1 MTKALNMNNVTHY
14 NTTMLELS
22 RPGDTLTELLVL
34 SLHLFRNVAHSGAKM
49 VLWGL
54 CKKQICHFPL
64 KKTPWPLPS
73 WHPAARP
80 DCHGKIHHLVP
91 PITLK
96 SIQVATSL
104 VVSCTGPF
112 PGASLQTKQQQKHL
126 KAHFIAMEDACWKK
140 NNWNI
145 LKQRRKNPW
154 MNNLRKMWQKFDLVP

>member
-22 RPGDTLTELLVL
+22 RPGDTLTELLAL
-34 SLHLFRNVAHSGAKM
+34 SLHLFMNVAHSGAKQM
-49 VLWGL
+49 
-54 CKKQICHFPL
+54 CHFPL

-73 WHPAARP
+73 WHPARP

-140 NNWNI
+140 NN
-145 LKQRRKNPW
+145 
-154 MNNLRKMWQKFDLVP
+154 